1 METIMEFDKCTGSEF
16 KFTGKVLTL
25 ADLEQAAI
33 RETKEPLSDAAR
45 ESWNYF
51 GFDRKNEFKA
61 VITCSGVILET
72 DENCDLNWA
81 SVHPSIES
89 FIRMLEVSHE
99 ERERENEYERQ
110 FQEQKQAQFES
121 AASASA

>member
-51 GFDRKNEFKA
+51 GFDRKNDWKA
-61 VITCSGVILET
+61 VITCSGVVLET
-72 DENCDLNWA
+72 DENRDLNWA

-89 FIRMLEVSHE
+89 FIHALEVLHE
-99 ERERENEYERQ
+99 ERERENTYERQ
-110 FQEQKQAQFES
+110 FMEQQAQIE
-121 AASASA
+121 